1 MNYGVCVVGS
11 ISTKSNYDF
20 YGLLQ
25 EIIQIGYYGSIH
37 QQAVV
42 LFKCDWYEIPLAQ
55 RVQVNQKHRLVDINP
70 RRYLRSYEPFI
81 LSSQA
86 RQVYYTP
93 YPSINHER
101 RGWIAALKIKARSI
115 IEAPE
120 NKDDQQEG
128 LTPYFQ
134 DDEPSI
140 PQQIN
145 IDDIAYEPMQ
155 YSDGRFIEIH
165 EEADVGEGIGEE
177 DEEGEW
183 EDFETL
189 EQENI
194 ETYVE
199 ENDSGD
205 EYAIILKLLKL
216 IVIIMVTTSLSLLL

>member
-1 MNYGVCVVGS
+1 M
-11 ISTKSNYDF
+11 
-20 YGLLQ
+20 LQ
-25 EIIQIGYYGSIH
+25 EIIQIEYYGSIH
-37 QQAVV
+37 RQTVV
-42 LFKCDWYEIPLAQ
+42 LFNCDWYEIPPAQ
-55 RVQVNQKHRLVDINP
+55 GVQVDQKHRLVDINP

-81 LSSQA
+81 LASQA

-115 IEAPE
+115 IKAPE

-145 IDDIAYEPMQ
+145 IDDIAYELVQ

-165 EEADVGEGIGEE
+165 EETDVGEGIGEE

-183 EDFETL
+183 EDFETS
-189 EQENI
+189 EEENI

-199 ENDSGD
+199 ENDSSD
-205 EYAIILKLLKL
+205 E
-216 IVIIMVTTSLSLLL
+216 